1 MEDNDISFDKS
12 LSEFEEIFLKVK
24 NLKLKIEKEI
34 EKINNSCKKVED
46 EITFS
51 FKKQYSEL
59 DEKEKNIKLGLNLR
73 VYQIKDE
80 LEKYLDN
87 SKNILLSCE
96 KTLDIAKKYEK
107 KNNNNIKTLY
117 FISEINKSNEK
128 AKEFI
133 IKKIKNLDIS
143 LRYDSYVNYDEYCF
157 NGVPNPKNIDVEK
170 KGDKLFISWDI
181 DDSIIK
187 YINIDNIKYS
197 VTVNNIGSI
206 FDFKEETDNKYI
218 YYKDN
223 EISKEYEIKVR
234 TLLEGYCS
242 EWSIIKKSKI
252 EVAPIINIFADN
264 NQKNS
269 LPSLFSQPK
278 QTENLFGNIFD
289 NKQNKKNELFGSKEN
304 KNENKN
310 PFIIEDNNKNT
321 QEKSIFELPL
331 FKSKNSLFSS
341 GNNIFNNNTNQG
353 RGIFGIN
360 IDKDG
365 LFGNND
371 NNNEKEGLFQNNNDK
386 KENIFEKD
394 NTQDEGSNENNE
406 KKDK

>member
-12 LSEFEEIFLKVK
+12 LSEFEEIFQKVK

-51 FKKQYSEL
+51 FKKQHSEL

-143 LRYDSYVNYDEYCF
+143 FRYDSYVNYDEYCF
-157 NGVPNPKNIDVEK
+157 NGVPIPKNIDVEK

-252 EVAPIINIFADN
+252 EVEHKINLFADN
-264 NQKNS
+264 NQNNS
-269 LPSLFSQPK
+269 SSLFGQSK
-278 QTENLFGNIFD
+278 QEVNPFENLFD
-289 NKQNKKNELFGSKEN
+289 NKQNKKNELFERKEN
-304 KNENKN
+304 KNLFNSEN
-310 PFIIEDNNKNT
+310 NNKIF
-321 QEKSIFELPL
+321 QEKSLFELPL
-331 FKSKNSLFSS
+331 FNSKNTLFSS
-341 GNNIFNNNTNQG
+341 DNNLFNNNNNNQG
-353 RGIFGIN
+353 SGIFGIN
-360 IDKDG
+360 IDKGG
-365 LFGNND
+365 LFGNKD
-371 NNNEKEGLFQNNNDK
+371 NNKGNEGLFQNTNDK
-386 KENIFEKD
+386 KEKIFEEV
-394 NTQDEGSNENNE
+394 NTQDEGENE
-406 KKDK
+406 KNEKNDK